1 MNTIEEIIEWIENYK
16 NLSGNI
22 EKFAYE
28 LGEMLKDM
36 DYTASNGGAAVGYA
50 EVTGIYDEIN
60 TGIYLTVENFT
71 NSSNGEYSFVN
82 NGVNILNN
90 DEFKQTLQ
98 SAVGEE
104 KASRIIGG
112 TWDNGTR
119 SKYSFGDAVALN
131 DIVSENFMLTNAKDD
146 VLLLIEESATE
157 NSVLAMTEIPCML
170 DNPKVTHILGI
181 AKENFNGL
189 TYEEVFEVLKEKS
202 LAMQS
207 EATIYRG
214 TMIDADGDEVTVE
227 LLSLENTQYADI
239 FNVNIPDGFVAVG
252 TYYDRLQGMGV
263 NLLTDEQLID
273 KYYFLEECSDKNIM
287 NTIRIAEYCGYN
299 YINKIKKL
307 KGIFGRN
314 CLCSLQCIFNEKIV
328 EIVIN
333 CVAVIHYSL
342 GVTAPA

>member
-1 MNTIEEIIEWIENYK
+1 MNTIEEVIEWIKNYENP
-16 NLSGNI
+16 SENI

-28 LGEMLKDM
+28 LGEMIKDM

-50 EVTGIYDEIN
+50 GATGSYKGIN
-60 TGIYLTVENFT
+60 TGIYLTVDNLT
-71 NSSNGEYSFVN
+71 ARSNGEYSFVN

-90 DEFKQTLQ
+90 NQF
-98 SAVGEE
+98 E
-104 KASRIIGG
+104 KALFDAVRENADKIINGS
-112 TWDNGTR
+112 WNDDGTR

-131 DIVSENFMLTNAKDD
+131 DIVSENFMLTNARGD
-146 VLLLIEESATE
+146 VLLLIEESATA

-189 TYEEVFEVLKEKS
+189 TYEEVFQVLKEKS

-214 TMIDADGDEVTVE
+214 TMINASGDKVTVE
-227 LLSLENTQYADI
+227 LLSLENTQYADV
-239 FNVNIPDGFVAVG
+239 FKVNIPDGFVAVG
-252 TYYDRLQGMGV
+252 TYYDRLQSMGV

-273 KYYFLEECSDKNIM
+273 KYSFLEGGSDNNIM
-287 NTIRIAEYCGYN
+287 DVV
-299 YINKIKKL
+299 
-307 KGIFGRN
+307 
-314 CLCSLQCIFNEKIV
+314 SNEKIV

-342 GVTAPA
+342 GVTALA

>member
-1 MNTIEEIIEWIENYK
+1 MNTIEDIIEWIENYD
-16 NLSGNI
+16 NPSRNI

-50 EVTGIYDEIN
+50 GATGNYDGIN
-60 TGIYLTVENFT
+60 TGIYLTVDNVA
-71 NSSNGEYSFVN
+71 SGSKGEYSFVN

-90 DEFKQTLQ
+90 DEFIQTLRD
-98 SAVGEE
+98 AVGEDVN
-104 KASRIIGG
+104 RIMEG

-131 DIVSENFMLTNAKDD
+131 DIVSENFMATNARGD
-146 VLLLIEESATE
+146 VLLLIEESATA

-170 DNPKVTHILGI
+170 DNPNVTHILGI

-189 TYEEVFEVLKEKS
+189 TYEEVFQVLKEKS

-214 TMIDADGDEVTVE
+214 TMINASGNEVTVE

-239 FNVNIPDGFVAVG
+239 FNVNIPDGFMAVG

-273 KYYFLEECSDKNIM
+273 KYSFLEGCSDNEIM
-287 NTIRIAEYCGYN
+287 NTVRIAEYREDN

-314 CLCSLQCIFNEKIV
+314 SLCYLQCILNEKIV

-333 CVAVIHYSL
+333 CVAVIYYSL
-342 GVTAPA
+342 GVTALA